1 MANTKETKIYRLEGI
16 GSEGPISARRV
27 RMPGSCSPP
36 AHALAFSPD
45 SGRLIIAAAG
55 GDIRIVDLCD
65 ESGAV
70 KPGAIRLT
78 HCFEE
83 HVDGVG
89 PGGGGDLAL
98 PVSAVTLSAN
108 GKWLVSSSASGVVYV
123 FDLAEL
129 RHYWT
134 VPR

>member
-1 MANTKETKIYRLEGI
+1 MSNTKETKLFRLEGI
-16 GSEGPISARRV
+16 ATKAPISARRV
-27 RMPGSCSPP
+27 RMPGSCSPS
-36 AHALAFSPD
+36 AHVLAFSPD
-45 SGRLIIAAAG
+45 SARLIVAASG
-55 GDIRIVDLCD
+55 GDIRIIDLCD
-65 ESGAV
+65 DSGTV

-89 PGGGGDLAL
+89 PGGGAL
-98 PVSAVTLSAN
+98 PLSAVTVSAN

-123 FDLAEL
+123 FDLAEF
-129 RHYWT
+129 RHYWS